1 MSLHPWEAD
10 RPLTLEI
17 ARHALQ
23 TCFPEIDSSELRH
36 LGSGWEFDAFLTG
49 DGWVFRFPRRAHC
62 ADLFTIEQ
70 PVHLLLA
77 RNLPPGVA
85 LPTVELIGRPPTGFP
100 YRIAGHR
107 YIPGVPADRIGPGL
121 DPIATRDIGI
131 ALGAVHGIP
140 EAAAL
145 AAGVG
150 GMDVDEAGV
159 VAWVER
165 GLRLAFQL
173 RGLDPVVD
181 GALAWA
187 MQIDLKLARYAGQPR
202 LIHQDL
208 SPDHLIVDPHTGRLT
223 GIIDWTDAT
232 LDDPA
237 RDFVGLVT
245 SRGWGFAERVLR
257 SYPHRLDL
265 AFRERLEFKARLL
278 SLIWL
283 GEARE
288 QGADVPKLTEWVRN
302 AFVPPEQ
309 RR

>member
-1 MSLHPWEAD
+1 MSTLPWEAD
-10 RPLTLEI
+10 RPLTLDI
-17 ARHALQ
+17 ARNALQ
-23 TCFPEIDSSELRH
+23 TCFPAIDSSELSH
-36 LGSGWEFDAFLTG
+36 IGSGWEFDAYLTG
-49 DGWVFRFPRRAHC
+49 DGWVFRFPRRADC
-62 ADLFTIEQ
+62 AELFTKEK
-70 PVHLLLA
+70 PVHQLLA
-77 RNLPPGVA
+77 HSVPPGIS
-85 LPTVELIGRPPTGFP
+85 LPIVERIGSPTPEFP
-100 YRIAGHR
+100 YRFAGHR
-107 YIPGVPADRIGPGL
+107 HIPGVPVDRIDPGL
-121 DPIATRDIGI
+121 DPIVTRDIGI

-140 EAAAL
+140 EGAAR

-150 GMDVDEAGV
+150 GMDVDEAAV

-165 GLRLAFQL
+165 GLRLAFKL

-187 MQIDLKLARYAGQPR
+187 MHIDLRDARYAGPPR

-208 SPDHLIVDPHTGRLT
+208 SPEHLIVDPRTGRLT

-237 RDFVGLVT
+237 RDFVGFVT
-245 SRGWGFAERVLR
+245 SRGWGFAENVLR

-265 AFRERLEFKARLL
+265 AFRERLAFKARLL

-288 QGADVPKLTEWVRN
+288 HGVDVPKLTEWVRN